1 MATDISTRLNW
12 QSHVEEAV
20 RRRKAEGLS
29 QEALAALAGV
39 TKPTVIRF
47 ERGEENVHLE
57 SALAIL
63 RALGIADTLPM
74 KLWKL
79 SPVDPGNLNWAASTW
94 KEPATIRAPSE
105 RAARAAAAL
114 AFGMAAQRAPSGE
127 IPSNP
132 WRQEHLVRAEAVVDS
147 RWVVDGPVSIL
158 EPTWGDH
165 ELDHDLY
172 GRFIASKL

>member
-1 MATDISTRLNW
+1 MATDISRLNW
-12 QSHVEEAV
+12 RSYVEEAV

-63 RALGIADTLPM
+63 RALGIAEILPM

-79 SPVDPGNLNWAASTW
+79 SPLDPEDFNWAASTW
-94 KEPATIRAPSE
+94 KAPAIIRAPNE

-114 AFGMAAQRAPSGE
+114 AFGIATQRAPSGE

-132 WRQEHLVRAEAVVDS
+132 WRQDDLVRSEEVDDP
-147 RWVVDGPVSIL
+147 RWPADGPVSIL
-158 EPTWGDH
+158 EPDWGDH
-165 ELDHDLY
+165 ELDHDLF
-172 GRFIASKL
+172 RRDTTLFS